1 MAETK
6 ETQNPT
12 PPPYELNEKWD
23 ACIDLSLRRFVYS
36 SLAGALGGLLFFRSP
51 VTRWASVAFGAGV
64 GIGTAYTECSYILDG
79 LTAKW
84 TPPKVS
90 TVPPVVSNQV
100 RLVGTLLLFNDDHEE

>member
-12 PPPYELNEKWD
+12 PPPYDLNEKWD

-84 TPPKVS
+84 TPAKVS
-90 TVPPVVSNQV
+90 TVPPVVSNQPQC
-100 RLVGTLLLFNDDHEE
+100 FSNSNS